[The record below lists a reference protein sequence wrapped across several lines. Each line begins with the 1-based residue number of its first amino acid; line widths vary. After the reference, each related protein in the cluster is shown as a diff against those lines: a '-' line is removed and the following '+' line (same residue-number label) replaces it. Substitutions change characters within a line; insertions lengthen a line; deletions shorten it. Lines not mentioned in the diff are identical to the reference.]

1 MGVLLV
7 YLNYI
12 LSCCVVAVMIVG
24 FTLQYV
30 LAFVRRNEKKKGE
43 LLARRTCVSL
53 CRLIDSKSNLNYVV
67 ARI

>member
-1 MGVLLV
+1 MGILLV

-30 LAFVRRNEKKKGE
+30 LAFVRRNEKKENCLQGE
-43 LLARRTCVSL
+43 PVSL
-53 CRLIDSKSNLNYVV
+53 CRLIDSKSNL
-67 ARI
+67 IM